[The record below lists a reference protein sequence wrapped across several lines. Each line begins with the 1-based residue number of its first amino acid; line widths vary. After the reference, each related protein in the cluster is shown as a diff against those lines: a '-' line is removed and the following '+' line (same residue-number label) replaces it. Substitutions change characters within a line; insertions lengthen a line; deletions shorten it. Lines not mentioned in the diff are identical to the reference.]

1 MRRLTWR
8 ERERESRGEPWR
20 FRNILTFCRVKRR
33 MRPTDDCASA
43 VSTAAAAAIL
53 LLIVIPFPSEQPTA
67 VELSGQ
73 PAEDDYLFW
82 LQLRERDKLP
92 PLPLQP
98 ASEHTQPRGA
108 TGHLQSR
115 ARVAAATDDT
125 VDQGQRRTIRGHENV
140 RGDAVPTKPPT
151 AVPTRSRRP
160 SSTKPAQPA
169 QPPQASSSGGPPVAA
184 ASSSHEKEP
193 RAKRQRRK
201 PPTSTPSVATPAS
214 SSQPPTPQSST
225 PSLAS
230 TTPREPAEAPD
241 TPPATCGTSIR
252 HAPTPTQLP
261 TTQESMHPADPV
273 RLSTVS
279 MQPADPVRL
288 STVSMQPAGPQ
299 LVRLAPVASPVGL
312 QQPAPT

>member
-1 MRRLTWR
+1 MR
-8 ERERESRGEPWR
+8 
-20 FRNILTFCRVKRR
+20 
-33 MRPTDDCASA
+33 TDETHFSCASA

-98 ASEHTQPRGA
+98 ASEHTQSRGA
-108 TGHLQSR
+108 
-115 ARVAAATDDT
+115 AAAADT
-125 VDQGQRRTIRGHENV
+125 VDQGQRRTIRGHQNV
-140 RGDAVPTKPPT
+140 RGDAASPKPPT
-151 AVPTRSRRP
+151 AVPTRSRQP
-160 SSTKPAQPA
+160 SSTKPV

-193 RAKRQRRK
+193 RLKRQRRK
-201 PPTSTPSVATPAS
+201 PPTSTPSVATHAS
-214 SSQPPTPQSST
+214 SSQPPTPQSSI

-230 TTPREPAEAPD
+230 TIPREPVEAPE
-241 TPPATCGTSIR
+241 TPPATCDTSSQ
-252 HAPTPTQLP
+252 HAQTPTQLP
-261 TTQESMHPADPV
+261 TTQ
-273 RLSTVS
+273 VS

-299 LVRLAPVASPVGL
+299 LVRLAPVASPVGP
-312 QQPAPT
+312 QHRPEPSTTSAPLAPH

>member
-1 MRRLTWR
+1 MR
-8 ERERESRGEPWR
+8 
-20 FRNILTFCRVKRR
+20 
-33 MRPTDDCASA
+33 TDETCETHFDCASA

-53 LLIVIPFPSEQPTA
+53 LLIVIPFPSEQPTT

-98 ASEHTQPRGA
+98 ASEHTQSRGA
-108 TGHLQSR
+108 
-115 ARVAAATDDT
+115 AAAADT
-125 VDQGQRRTIRGHENV
+125 VDQGQRRTIRGHQNV
-140 RGDAVPTKPPT
+140 GGDAASPKPPT

-230 TTPREPAEAPD
+230 TMPREPVEAPE
-241 TPPATCGTSIR
+241 TPPATCDTSSQ

-261 TTQESMHPADPV
+261 TTQ
-273 RLSTVS
+273 LS

-299 LVRLAPVASPVGL
+299 LVRLAPVASPVGP
-312 QQPAPT
+312 QHRPEPSTTSAPLAPH